1 MPRPGGR
8 DDLIARSDSKTGVGF
23 VYPYPIPRPHCMI
36 KPAHKHVSMLNHS
49 RRCSMFRSVA
59 LVLAA
64 ILTGVGGVIAIGV
77 EVSVMT
83 YVHVPLVV
91 SGGLAGLAVRA
102 VAQYR

>member
-1 MPRPGGR
+1 
-8 DDLIARSDSKTGVGF
+8 
-23 VYPYPIPRPHCMI
+23 
-36 KPAHKHVSMLNHS
+36 
-49 RRCSMFRSVA
+49 MFRSVA